1 MRVGSLFSGI
11 GGFDL
16 GFERAGMEIV
26 WQCEVDKKCQSV
38 LRRHWPEVTVY
49 DDVRDIGTGAEA
61 VDVICGGFPCQDVSV
76 AGRRAGLAGERSGLW
91 FEFHRVLQCLRPQ
104 WVVVENVPGL
114 LSSNRGRD
122 FATVIQGLVQL
133 GYGVCW
139 RVLDSQYFGVAQ
151 RRRRVFVVGHLGDG
165 RAAQVLFEREGLR
178 GYPPSRGK
186 AREDATPIL
195 EAGARTGSGGSG
207 RNGGG
212 IGAAGD
218 PMFTLQAAHQH
229 AVAPPLTGNGVGAG
243 RTGNERNEVD
253 FCIPVAKPLG
263 ANTRGSRQDLDNDT
277 YVTHALTAEGADASE
292 DGTGRGTPL
301 VAACL
306 VERDAKVADS
316 DTKPGH
322 LITTQAV
329 TIRTANTGANGH
341 GVAEDVTHT
350 LDGTQG
356 QAVAFDTTQVTS
368 PGNYSQPKP
377 GDPCH
382 PLSES
387 AHAPAVAF
395 AQNTRDE
402 VRQVNGDGSISG
414 ALAAQPGMKQTSY
427 VAAHSTVRRLTPT
440 EAERLQGFPDGWTA
454 EGWERRTVWSQPE
467 SLGGDAEEAGSIVIP
482 MSDSARYRQL
492 GNAVTVNVAE
502 WIGRRIMEVER

>member
-26 WQCEVDKKCQSV
+26 WQCEVDPYCQRV
-38 LRRHWPEVTVY
+38 LRRHWPEARMY
-49 DDVRDIGTGAEA
+49 DDVREVGADTPA
-61 VDVICGGFPCQDVSV
+61 VDVVCGGFPCQDVSV

-91 FEFHRVLQCLRPQ
+91 HEFARVLSELRPE
-104 WVVVENVPGL
+104 WCVIENVPGL

-165 RAAQVLFEREGLR
+165 RAAQVLFERESLCRNPAEGR
-178 GYPPSRGK
+178 K
-186 AREDATPIL
+186 AGQKAPTLFASGAGTERTASCGSESEFCIPIL
-195 EAGARTGSGGSG
+195 EAGARTGSGTPAGA
-207 RNGGG
+207 G
-212 IGAAGD
+212 IGNAGD

-229 AVAPPLTGNGVGAG
+229 AVA
-243 RTGNERNEVD
+243 R
-253 FCIPVAKPLG
+253 PLG
-263 ANTRGSRQDLDNDT
+263 HNTGGSRQDLDNDT

-306 VERDAKVADS
+306 VERDAKGADS

-322 LITTQAV
+322 LITTEAGK
-329 TIRTANTGANGH
+329 TG
-341 GVAEDVTHT
+341 
-350 LDGTQG
+350 
-356 QAVAFDTTQVTS
+356 
-368 PGNYSQPKP
+368 K
-377 GDPCH
+377 GD
-382 PLSES
+382 S
-387 AHAPAVAF
+387 A
-395 AQNTRDE
+395 QC
-402 VRQVNGDGSISG
+402 
-414 ALAAQPGMKQTSY
+414 

-440 EAERLQGFPDGWTA
+440 EAERLQGFPDGWT
-454 EGWERRTVWSQPE
+454 
-467 SLGGDAEEAGSIVIP
+467 GGQA
-482 MSDSARYRQL
+482 DSPRYRQL

-502 WIGRRIMEVER
+502 WIGRRILRSVLQ

>member
-11 GGFDL
+11 GAFDL
-16 GFERAGMEIV
+16 GFERAGMQVV
-26 WQCEVDKKCQSV
+26 WQCEIDAACQTV
-38 LRRHWPEVTVY
+38 LRRHWPGVRMY
-49 DDVRDIGTGAEA
+49 DDVRAVGADAGA

-91 FEFHRVLQCLRPQ
+91 HEFHRVLQCLRPQ

-122 FATVIQGLVQL
+122 FATVIQGLVEL

-139 RVLDSQYFGVAQ
+139 RVLDSQYHGVAQ

-165 RAAQVLFEREGLR
+165 RAAEVLFERESLCRNPAEGR
-178 GYPPSRGK
+178 K
-186 AREDATPIL
+186 AGQGATPIL
-195 EAGARTGSGGSG
+195 EAGARTGSGTPAGA
-207 RNGGG
+207 G
-212 IGAAGD
+212 IGNAGD

-253 FCIPVAKPLG
+253 FCIPVARPLG
-263 ANTRGSRQDLDNDT
+263 HNTGGSRQDLDNDT

-306 VERDAKVADS
+306 QERDAKGADS

-322 LITTQAV
+322 LITTEAGK
-329 TIRTANTGANGH
+329 TG
-341 GVAEDVTHT
+341 
-350 LDGTQG
+350 
-356 QAVAFDTTQVTS
+356 
-368 PGNYSQPKP
+368 K
-377 GDPCH
+377 GD
-382 PLSES
+382 S
-387 AHAPAVAF
+387 A
-395 AQNTRDE
+395 QC
-402 VRQVNGDGSISG
+402 
-414 ALAAQPGMKQTSY
+414 

-440 EAERLQGFPDGWTA
+440 EAERLQGFPDGWT
-454 EGWERRTVWSQPE
+454 
-467 SLGGDAEEAGSIVIP
+467 GGQA
-482 MSDSARYRQL
+482 DSPRYRQL

-502 WIGRRIMEVER
+502 WIGRRIMEAER

>member
-1 MRVGSLFSGI
+1 MRVGSLFTGI

-26 WQCEVDKKCQSV
+26 WQCENDKKCQSV

-61 VDVICGGFPCQDVSV
+61 VDLVCGGFPCQDVSV

-91 FEFHRVLQCLRPQ
+91 HEFHRVLQCLRPQ

-186 AREDATPIL
+186 AGEDTTPIL
-195 EAGARTGSGGSG
+195 EAGARTGSGTPAGA
-207 RNGGG
+207 G
-212 IGAAGD
+212 IGNAGD
-218 PMFTLQAAHQH
+218 PMFTLQAEHQH
-229 AVAPPLTGNGVGAG
+229 AVAETLKGHQHGSGTDSSAESADRLV
-243 RTGNERNEVD
+243 TEV
-253 FCIPVAKPLG
+253 ANPLG
-263 ANTRGSRQDLDNDT
+263 AHTGGSRQDLDNDT

-301 VAACL
+301 TVA
-306 VERDAKVADS
+306 V
-316 DTKPGH
+316 
-322 LITTQAV
+322 
-329 TIRTANTGANGH
+329 RTANTGANGH

-350 LDGTQG
+350 LDSAQG
-356 QAVAFDTTQVTS
+356 QAVAF
-368 PGNYSQPKP
+368 QPRV
-377 GDPCH
+377 
-382 PLSES
+382 
-387 AHAPAVAF
+387 ATPA
-395 AQNTRDE
+395 
-402 VRQVNGDGSISG
+402 
-414 ALAAQPGMKQTSY
+414 
-427 VAAHSTVRRLTPT
+427 TVRRLTPT
-440 EAERLQGFPDGWTA
+440 EAERLQGFPDGHT
-454 EGWERRTVWSQPE
+454 
-467 SLGGDAEEAGSIVIP
+467 GGQA
-482 MSDSARYRQL
+482 DSPRYRQL

>member
-11 GGFDL
+11 GAFDL
-16 GFERAGMEIV
+16 GFERAGMQVV
-26 WQCEVDKKCQSV
+26 WQCEIDAACQTV
-38 LRRHWPEVTVY
+38 LRRHWPGVRMY
-49 DDVRDIGTGAEA
+49 DDVRAVGADAGA

-91 FEFHRVLQCLRPQ
+91 FEFHRVLRDVRPD
-104 WVVVENVPGL
+104 WVVIENVPGL
-114 LSSNRGRD
+114 LSSNKGRD
-122 FATVIQGLVQL
+122 FGAILTGLVEL

-165 RAAQVLFEREGLR
+165 RAAEVLFEREGVC
-178 GYPPSRGK
+178 GHPPTRGK
-186 AREDATPIL
+186 AREGATPIL

-263 ANTRGSRQDLDNDT
+263 HNTGGSRQDLDNDT

-306 VERDAKVADS
+306 QERDAKGPKP

-322 LITTQAV
+322 LITTPAV
-329 TIRTANTGANGH
+329 AIRTANTGANGH

-350 LDGTQG
+350 LDGAQG

-402 VRQVNGDGSISG
+402 VRQVNGDGSITG

-427 VAAHSTVRRLTPT
+427 VATSTVRRLTPV
-440 EAERLQGFPDGWTA
+440 ECERLQAFPDGWTA

-467 SLGGDAEEAGSIVIP
+467 FLGGDAEEAGSIVIP

>member
-1 MRVGSLFSGI
+1 MRFGSLFSGI

-16 GFERAGMEIV
+16 GFERAGMQCV

-61 VDVICGGFPCQDVSV
+61 VDLVCGGFPCQDVSV

-91 FEFHRVLQCLRPQ
+91 HEFHRVLECVRPH
-104 WVVVENVPGL
+104 WVVIENVPGL
-114 LSSNRGRD
+114 LSSNKGRD
-122 FATVIQGLVQL
+122 FGTVLKGLVEL

-139 RVLDSQYFGVAQ
+139 RVLDSQYHGVAQ

-165 RAAQVLFEREGLR
+165 RAAQVLFERESLCRNPAEGR
-178 GYPPSRGK
+178 K
-186 AREDATPIL
+186 AGQKAPTLFASGAGTERTASCGSESEFCIPIL

-229 AVAPPLTGNGVGAG
+229 AVA
-243 RTGNERNEVD
+243 R
-253 FCIPVAKPLG
+253 PLG
-263 ANTRGSRQDLDNDT
+263 AHTGGSRQDLDNDT
-277 YVTHALTAEGADASE
+277 YVTHALTASPGASE

-306 VERDAKVADS
+306 VERDAKGADS

-322 LITTQAV
+322 LITTPAV
-329 TIRTANTGANGH
+329 AIRTANTGANGH

-350 LDGTQG
+350 LDGAQG
-356 QAVAFDTTQVTS
+356 QAVAF
-368 PGNYSQPKP
+368 QPRVARNGRGAPSETAYPLTAEAGKTGK
-377 GDPCH
+377 GD
-382 PLSES
+382 S
-387 AHAPAVAF
+387 AQCVATPA
-395 AQNTRDE
+395 
-402 VRQVNGDGSISG
+402 
-414 ALAAQPGMKQTSY
+414 
-427 VAAHSTVRRLTPT
+427 TVRRLTPT
-440 EAERLQGFPDGWTA
+440 ECERLQGFPDGWTDGQA
-454 EGWERRTVWSQPE
+454 
-467 SLGGDAEEAGSIVIP
+467 
-482 MSDSARYRQL
+482 DSPRYRQL

-502 WIGRRIMEVER
+502 WIGRRIMEVAG

>member
-1 MRVGSLFSGI
+1 M
-11 GGFDL
+11 
-16 GFERAGMEIV
+16 
-26 WQCEVDKKCQSV
+26 
-38 LRRHWPEVTVY
+38 Y
-49 DDVRDIGTGAEA
+49 DDVREVGADTPA
-61 VDVICGGFPCQDVSV
+61 VDLVCGGFPCQDVSV

-91 FEFHRVLQCLRPQ
+91 FEFHRVLRDVRPD
-104 WVVVENVPGL
+104 WVVIENVPGL

-178 GYPPSRGK
+178 GHPPARGK

-195 EAGARTGSGGSG
+195 EAGARTGSGTPAGA
-207 RNGGG
+207 G
-212 IGAAGD
+212 IGNAGD
-218 PMFTLQAAHQH
+218 PMFTLQAAHQHAVAETFTVRSGCEGGGKGYLGREDGAMTLGGQPQWLHQH

-253 FCIPVAKPLG
+253 FCIPVARPLG
-263 ANTRGSRQDLDNDT
+263 HNTGGSRQDLDNDT
-277 YVTHALTAEGADASE
+277 YVTHTRDGA
-292 DGTGRGTPL
+292 
-301 VAACL
+301 
-306 VERDAKVADS
+306 
-316 DTKPGH
+316 
-322 LITTQAV
+322 
-329 TIRTANTGANGH
+329 
-341 GVAEDVTHT
+341 
-350 LDGTQG
+350 QG
-356 QAVAFDTTQVTS
+356 Q
-368 PGNYSQPKP
+368 
-377 GDPCH
+377 
-382 PLSES
+382 
-387 AHAPAVAF
+387 AVAF

-440 EAERLQGFPDGWTA
+440 EAERLQAFPDGWT
-454 EGWERRTVWSQPE
+454 
-467 SLGGDAEEAGSIVIP
+467 GGQA
-482 MSDSARYRQL
+482 DSPRYRQL

-502 WIGRRIMEVER
+502 WIGRRIMEVDR